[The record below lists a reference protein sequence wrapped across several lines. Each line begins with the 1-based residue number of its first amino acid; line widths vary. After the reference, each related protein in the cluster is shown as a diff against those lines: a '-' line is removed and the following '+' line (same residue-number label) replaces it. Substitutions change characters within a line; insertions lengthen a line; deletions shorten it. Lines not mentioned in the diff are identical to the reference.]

1 LEKLHANILAEI
13 VDLVRAVRPV
23 DRQRH
28 GASISMNKYKPSTP
42 RAAAGLTAVAMVA
55 ITMAALVV
63 LPAKL
68 ESVGTDA
75 FTMAG
80 NAATKKPIDV
90 TASPAGIDLPS
101 ATNRGAYV
109 EHPDRTALGVQ
120 ASQAKRDNLNSRR
133 RAEI

>member
-1 LEKLHANILAEI
+1 
-13 VDLVRAVRPV
+13 
-23 DRQRH
+23 
-28 GASISMNKYKPSTP
+28 MNKYKPSTP

-90 TASPAGIDLPS
+90 TTSAAGV
-101 ATNRGAYV
+101 YV

-120 ASQAKRDNLNSRR
+120 ASRAKRDNVNSRR